1 MSDTLHAIA
10 PTVSAP
16 IDHRADA
23 PIVVVW
29 VGLAALAVAMGIG
42 RFSFTPLLPL
52 MQQDSGVSIAQGSW
66 LATANYVG
74 YLVGALACTVS
85 TPAPRRTI
93 QWGLVAI
100 AALTAGMGLT
110 GALWLWM
117 AFRFLAGVAS
127 AYVLVGVSA
136 WAMPILAR
144 RQKATWS
151 GHVFSGVG
159 VGILLA
165 GVIGLTAG
173 LMAWRSQVTWVALGT
188 VAAVFALIIWPSL
201 AGRESA
207 PAATAASGPTAPLGR
222 HAWVAALCYGCFGYG
237 YIIPATF
244 LPAQARAVIADPA
257 VFGWVWPVLGAAAA
271 VSTVLGARLLPVLSA
286 RRLWIYSKW
295 VLAAG
300 VVASVFATN
309 LYVLLFAALCVGGT
323 FVVITVAG
331 IEEARR
337 LGGAQAPRLIA
348 VYTTAFAAGQIVGP
362 LTVGALGGGM
372 TLPSLIAAG
381 VLAASG
387 LVLSLTASL
396 SEASGS
402 TR

>member
-1 MSDTLHAIA
+1 MAAIISATPPSASHAVHRA
-10 PTVSAP
+10 EAP
-16 IDHRADA
+16 I
-23 PIVVVW
+23 IVVW
-29 VGLAALAVAMGIG
+29 IGLAALAVAMGIG

-74 YLVGALACTVS
+74 YLVGALVCTVHA
-85 TPAPRRTI
+85 PAPRRI
-93 QWGLVAI
+93 IRWGLVAI

-110 GALWLWM
+110 SALWLWI
-117 AFRFLAGVAS
+117 ALRFLAGVAS

-144 RQKATWS
+144 HQKGTWS

-159 VGILLA
+159 IGILLA
-165 GVIGLTAG
+165 GAIGLLAG
-173 LMAWRSQVTWVALGT
+173 MLAWHSRSTWIALGA
-188 VAAVFALIIWPSL
+188 VAAVCAVLIYVSL
-201 AGRESA
+201 TEQGA
-207 PAATAASGPTAPLGR
+207 PAAPAVSRSAAPLGR
-222 HAWVAALCYGCFGYG
+222 EAWIAALSYGCFGYG

-271 VSTVLGARLLPVLSA
+271 ISTVLGARLLPVVSA
-286 RRLWIYSKW
+286 RALWIYSKW
-295 VLAAG
+295 VLAVG
-300 VVASVFATN
+300 VAASVFATN
-309 LYVLLFAALCVGGT
+309 LYVLLFAALCVGST
-323 FVVITVAG
+323 FVVITMAG

-337 LGGAQAPRLIA
+337 LGGDQAPRLIA
-348 VYTTAFAAGQIVGP
+348 IYTTAFAAGQIVGP

-381 VLAASG
+381 VLALSG
-387 LVLSLTASL
+387 VVLSLSARPASTAPMKN
-396 SEASGS
+396 E
-402 TR
+402 

>member
-1 MSDTLHAIA
+1 MSVTA
-10 PTVSAP
+10 PAATAAVPAARSETPA
-16 IDHRADA
+16 A
-23 PIVVVW
+23 VVW
-29 VGLAALAVAMGIG
+29 IGLSALAVAMGIG

-52 MQQDSGVSIAQGSW
+52 MQQDSGVSLAQGSW

-74 YLVGALACTVS
+74 YLVGALVCTVS
-85 TPAPRRTI
+85 SPAPRRLI
-93 QWGLVAI
+93 QWGLVAV
-100 AALTAGMGLT
+100 AAFTLAMGLT
-110 GALWLWM
+110 GALWLWIVL
-117 AFRFLAGVAS
+117 RFLAGAAS

-144 RQKATWS
+144 REKANWS

-165 GVIGLTAG
+165 GVIGLMAG
-173 LMAWRSQVTWVALGT
+173 VMAWGSQATWIVLGAM
-188 VAAVFALIIWPSL
+188 AAVFAGVIWLSL
-201 AGRESA
+201 TEDGG
-207 PAATAASGPTAPLGR
+207 PAATAASEATTPLGR

-237 YIIPATF
+237 YILPATF

-271 VSTVLGARLLPVLSA
+271 ISTVLGARLLSMLSA
-286 RRLWIYSKW
+286 RRLWVYSKW

-309 LYVLLFAALCVGGT
+309 LYALLFAALCVGGT
-323 FVVITVAG
+323 FMVITMAG

-348 VYTTAFAAGQIVGP
+348 VYTAAFAAGQIVGP

-372 TLPSLIAAG
+372 TVPSLIAAG

-387 LVLSLTASL
+387 IVLSLGARHT
-396 SEASGS
+396 
-402 TR
+402 

>member
-1 MSDTLHAIA
+1 MSVIFPATALSTPRSETPIA
-10 PTVSAP
+10 
-16 IDHRADA
+16 
-23 PIVVVW
+23 VVLI
-29 VGLAALAVAMGIG
+29 GLAALAVAMGIG

-52 MQQDSGVSIAQGSW
+52 MQQDSGISIAQGSW

-74 YLVGALACTVS
+74 YLVGALACALT
-85 TPAPRRTI
+85 TPAPRRII

-110 GALWLWM
+110 GAFWLWI
-117 AFRFLAGVAS
+117 ALRFFAGVAS

-144 RQKATWS
+144 RQKGTWS

-159 VGILLA
+159 IGILLA

-173 LMAWRSQVTWVALGT
+173 LMAWRSQVTWLMLGV
-188 VAAVFALIIWPSL
+188 VAAVSAVVIWLSL
-201 AGRESA
+201 TEDGA
-207 PAATAASGPTAPLGR
+207 PAAATAPPSTAPLGR
-222 HAWVAALCYGCFGYG
+222 RAWVAAFCYGCFGYG

-271 VSTVLGARLLPVLSA
+271 VSTILGARLLPILSP

-323 FVVITVAG
+323 FVVITMAG
-331 IEEARR
+331 IEEARH

-348 VYTTAFAAGQIVGP
+348 VYTTAFAAGQIIGP
-362 LTVGALGGGM
+362 LTVGAFGGGM
-372 TLPSLIAAG
+372 AGPSL
-381 VLAASG
+381 LAAAI
-387 LVLSLTASL
+387 LVVSALALSLTARL
-396 SEASGS
+396 A
-402 TR
+402 